1 LYIDG
6 KIANVYTN
14 EVKTMATL
22 QAKTVNGRKYWQI
35 VQSRRVNGKPR
46 PVVLAHLGPVEG
58 ILAKLGKGA
67 GPEDVPRAVKSYS
80 HGLVCAL
87 LELAA
92 RLGVV
97 ESLNAR
103 AKAARPYFAAK
114 PLRNKVTV
122 GATLLLAALGRVCH
136 PASKRAWRDWAEGTS
151 LPYLLRSDLSGL
163 DSQHF
168 WDMMDSFPADEVAGT
183 ELEIVRRAGELFGMG
198 ADALLYD
205 TTNFYTYIASDNAKA
220 PLARRGKNKQKRGDL
235 RQVGLAMAVT
245 RGDFMPVFHEAY
257 QGNMNDASVFKSVV
271 GKLRDRMVALG
282 LAPDAHTLVFDR
294 GCNSKKN
301 LGLVSGAGLFYVGA
315 LSPCHHKGLMADSAG
330 NFEAVSLDGERME
343 VFRDKREVW
352 GEERTVL
359 VFVSASLKAGQ
370 SAGLLTSAAKARA
383 RLDAEGKRLRN
394 PKRKRFP
401 EAELRARAAK
411 MAVVKGAPGLV
422 GWELKRG
429 PDGEF
434 RLKHR
439 LDEGVL
445 AKLEESHGF
454 RIVMTNRHAWSTQEI
469 IKCYYGQAVV
479 ENAFKNIK
487 NPYHLAV
494 TPEFHWTDQKIKVH
508 FFTCVLGYLL
518 ASIVWKTA
526 RGKCGYGGTLDNLLD
541 ALGGVR
547 LAAVIEPKAG
557 GGEKVDYCLERMSP
571 EEQKLIEAFG
581 IGEAHLRPL
590 KVPGFGVYGS

>member
-1 LYIDG
+1 
-6 KIANVYTN
+6 
-14 EVKTMATL
+14 MATL

-58 ILAKLGKGA
+58 ILAKLGKGV
-67 GPEDVPRAVKSYS
+67 GTEEVLRAVKSHS
-80 HGLVCAL
+80 HGLVCVL

-168 WDMMDSFPADEVAGT
+168 WDMMDSFPAGEVAGA
-183 ELEIVRRAGELFGMG
+183 ELEIVRRAGELFGME

-257 QGNMNDASVFKSVV
+257 QGNMNDVGVFKAVV
-271 GKLRDRMVALG
+271 GKLKDRMAALG
-282 LAPDAHTLVFDR
+282 MATDAHTIVFDR

-301 LGLVSGAGLFYVGA
+301 LELVSGAGLFYVGA
-315 LSPCHHKGLMADSAG
+315 LSPSHHKGLMADSAG
-330 NFEAVSLDGERME
+330 KFEAVNLDGEPME

-370 SAGLLTSAAKARA
+370 SAGLLSSAAKARA
-383 RLDAEGKRLRN
+383 RLDAEDKRLRK
-394 PKRKRFP
+394 PRHKKFG
-401 EAELRARAAK
+401 EAELRARLAK
-411 MAVVKGAPGLV
+411 MAAVKGAPGLV
-422 GWELKRG
+422 KWELKG
-429 PDGEF
+429 GAGGGF
-434 RLKHR
+434 RVEHGLEADA
-439 LDEGVL
+439 LS
-445 AKLEESHGF
+445 KLEESHGF
-454 RIVMTNRHAWSTQEI
+454 RIIMTNRHAWSTQEI
-469 IKCYYGQAVV
+469 IKCYYGQAFV

-518 ASIVWKTA
+518 ASIVWKIA
-526 RGKCGYGGTLDNLLD
+526 RGKCGYAGTLDNLLD

-547 LAAVIEPKAG
+547 LAALIEPKAG

-571 EEQKLIEAFG
+571 EEQKLVEAFG
-581 IGEAHLRPL
+581 IGETHLRPL